1 MIIRWIHSYL
11 AMNVS
16 RLVFFFL
23 MIFEKRDEYQFA
35 KGTTFRVE
43 T

>member
-16 RLVFFFL
+16 RLVFFL